1 MNDSNSTIEPDWF
14 LWRSFLAVMD
24 HGSLSA
30 AARQLGAS
38 QPTIGRHIEE
48 LETALNAVL
57 FDRTGRGLKPTAMA
71 HQLVDPVR
79 QAKSALAEAQLA
91 VTGATQVLEGSVRIT
106 ASQIISH
113 HILPKILKRARAE
126 YPAIS
131 IEIVPSDAA
140 ENLLLREADIAIR
153 MFRPGQLDVVGKKI
167 GDVPLHACA
176 HESYLAKN
184 GTPQKPDDLYEHE
197 IIGLD
202 RQDDIIRVAK
212 MIGFSLQRDDF
223 KLRTDSQTLIWE
235 LVKQGLGI
243 SFAQKSLIEQ
253 TDGMVHIVP
262 DLKIPPMEMWLVA
275 HREVHKAKRIR
286 VIYDLLA
293 EELSAYTAQN

>member
-1 MNDSNSTIEPDWF
+1 
-14 LWRSFLAVMD
+14 
-24 HGSLSA
+24 
-30 AARQLGAS
+30 
-38 QPTIGRHIEE
+38 
-48 LETALNAVL
+48 
-57 FDRTGRGLKPTAMA
+57 
-71 HQLVDPVR
+71 
-79 QAKSALAEAQLA
+79 
-91 VTGATQVLEGSVRIT
+91 
-106 ASQIISH
+106 
-113 HILPKILKRARAE
+113 
-126 YPAIS
+126 
-131 IEIVPSDAA
+131 
-140 ENLLLREADIAIR
+140 

-243 SFAQKSLIEQ
+243 SFVQKSLIEQ

-262 DLKIPPMEMWLVA
+262 ELKIPPMEMWLVA

>member
-91 VTGATQVLEGSVRIT
+91 R
-106 ASQIISH
+106 H
-113 HILPKILKRARAE
+113 RRN
-126 YPAIS
+126 
-131 IEIVPSDAA
+131 PSA
-140 ENLLLREADIAIR
+140 
-153 MFRPGQLDVVGKKI
+153 
-167 GDVPLHACA
+167 
-176 HESYLAKN
+176 
-184 GTPQKPDDLYEHE
+184 
-197 IIGLD
+197 
-202 RQDDIIRVAK
+202 
-212 MIGFSLQRDDF
+212 
-223 KLRTDSQTLIWE
+223 
-235 LVKQGLGI
+235 
-243 SFAQKSLIEQ
+243 
-253 TDGMVHIVP
+253 
-262 DLKIPPMEMWLVA
+262 
-275 HREVHKAKRIR
+275 
-286 VIYDLLA
+286 
-293 EELSAYTAQN
+293 